1 MDDEVASGGTLVEAA
16 RFVLERGA
24 VEVEAAAVHAILSGS
39 AIERISTSPLNSL
52 VVTDTVP
59 VTPDKRIDKI
69 SVLSVAELFAKAVRA
84 IHDGQSVSHLF
95 R

>member
-1 MDDEVASGGTLVEAA
+1 MVSTRLAPEVCS
-16 RFVLERGA
+16 R
-24 VEVEAAAVHAILSGS
+24 S
-39 AIERISTSPLNSL
+39 AIERISSSPLKSL

-69 SVLSVAELFAKAVRA
+69 SVLSVAELFAKAIWA
-84 IHDGQSVSHLF
+84 IHDGQSVSRLF